1 MKIDKKFP
9 EQPSVLPVPADLH
22 SEQGLRSE
30 QGKNISML
38 MGSLQGHIGAEYLI
52 FLK

>member
-30 QGKNISML
+30 QSQNLSA
-38 MGSLQGHIGAEYLI
+38 GSEAVYRRREFDI
-52 FLK
+52 FEVI